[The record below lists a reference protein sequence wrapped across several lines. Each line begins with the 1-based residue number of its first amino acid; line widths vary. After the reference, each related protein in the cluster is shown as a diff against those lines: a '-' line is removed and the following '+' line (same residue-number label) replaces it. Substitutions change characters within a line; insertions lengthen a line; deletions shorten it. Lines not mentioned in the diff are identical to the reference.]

1 MRVGAECHKDDG
13 KESTS
18 LRIGVFGDGFYGLLG
33 LSMGLNKCVCVVIE
47 TTVVYRNTAN
57 QIQEEKKN
65 RIYRALIS
73 FCATRTCIGNRDRIS
88 KTRARVHTQLFY
100 NSSAKLAANKFRNN
114 CGKSLVSKQMWPVP
128 AGNASSI
135 RAASSDKLAMKM
147 AHAFTSSFDVKAV
160 PKS

>member
-1 MRVGAECHKDDG
+1 M
-13 KESTS
+13 
-18 LRIGVFGDGFYGLLG
+18 
-33 LSMGLNKCVCVVIE
+33 CVCVLLKQPCLQFGLCQKCCDCSSSRSE
-47 TTVVYRNTAN
+47 EEEEEPYLLFVYDALPAFVPLY
-57 QIQEEKKN
+57 
-65 RIYRALIS
+65 YRYPYYHQR
-73 FCATRTCIGNRDRIS
+73 TRASRDRVSNIS
-88 KTRARVHTQLFY
+88 ISINGDSRVHTQLFY